1 MATHWTLLQKDL
13 FELTPPVGQLA
24 ETERQKGAGFVA
36 SLLSEALAPRRGR
49 NATENRM
56 EACDD
61 EDIA

>member
-24 ETERQKGAGFVA
+24 ETERQRALD
-36 SLLSEALAPRRGR
+36 LLQALLAEALNQAQE